1 MKINNKYKVAA
12 LFFVAVLTVQIT
24 SAEGV
29 KEKTTRIK
37 DITTVKG
44 IRGNPLTGIGL
55 VVGLNGTGDKS
66 KLSSR
71 MITNILRRSNLTV
84 DPSDLSTGSVAV
96 VMVTAELGP
105 FDILGTKIDVDV
117 STFQDASSLQGGM
130 LLSTVLKGA
139 DGQSY
144 ALASGALF
152 LGGFSASGSA
162 ASTTKNHTTSGR
174 IPGGAHVEKEELATF
189 IENLGGKNF
198 ITLNLR
204 NKDFSTAVN
213 IKKAINEKYSGSAT
227 AKNAGTVVVKLPDE
241 MDEDDVP
248 AFINTI
254 TLLRVEVDMPAIVVI
269 NEKTGTIIV
278 GENVGISACGIS
290 QGSLIVKVKESA
302 FVSQPR
308 SPFSD
313 SGETVTVPDT
323 ALDVIEEEGYLI
335 PIDKV
340 VTVSELAKALNSIGA
355 SPRDLIA
362 IFSALKLGGYLQAEL
377 KMM

>member
-1 MKINNKYKVAA
+1 MKTIRKYKIAVLIFA
-12 LFFVAVLTVQIT
+12 AVLTVQT
-24 SAEGV
+24 VSAAQ
-29 KEKTTRIK
+29 KRNLKTRIK
-37 DITTVKG
+37 EIVTIKG
-44 IRGNPLTGIGL
+44 IHGNPLTGIGL

-66 KLSSR
+66 KLSSQ
-71 MITNILRRSNLTV
+71 MITNILRRLNLTV

-105 FDILGTKIDVDV
+105 FDTLGIKINVDV
-117 STFQDASSLQGGM
+117 STFQDASSLQGGT
-130 LLSTVLKGA
+130 LLTTVLRGA
-139 DGQSY
+139 DSQPY

-152 LGGFSASGSA
+152 LGGFSASGAA

-174 IPGGAHVEKEELATF
+174 IPGGAHVVKEEIATY
-189 IENLGGKNF
+189 IENVGDDKF

-213 IKKAINEKYSGSAT
+213 IKRAINEKFPGSAV
-227 AKNAGTVVVKLPDE
+227 AKNAGTIAVRLPDE

-248 AFINTI
+248 AFIDAI
-254 TLLRVEVDMPAIVVI
+254 QLLRVEVDTPAIVLI

-302 FVSQPR
+302 FVSQPQA
-308 SPFSD
+308 SFSN
-313 SGETVTVPDT
+313 SGNTERIPDT
-323 ALDVIEEEGYLI
+323 SLSVIEEEGYLI

-355 SPRDLIA
+355 TPRDLIA
-362 IFSALKLGGYLQAEL
+362 IFMALDAGGYLQAEL
-377 KMM
+377 KMI